1 MVFCNEFISMN
12 FSKAQEVPTKKN
24 IKNTIIVTISGI
36 GHEDESEKY
45 ILLEDS
51 FLDFNV
57 LGITNKKRDFFI
69 NDSTENSLDFL
80 RNFLKDFSKVVII
93 SHSMGGFFAFYISSY
108 IKVDLCIVCSPYLSL
123 SEKEMNLN
131 DSEEFILF
139 DKINKSYIENYC
151 LNNIKVSSLSP
162 KDQDKF
168 IVILDLS
175 IKDDN
180 KTFYLINKFLNK
192 INVVVLPG
200 LGHLSLYCLEKRKI
214 LSSVIRNQ
222 LNESYSLPTKN
233 ILEHIL
239 NSYLEFPL
247 SREEKIC
254 IKNQIYFNNPDQY
267 GGYYYFVYDYLPNE
281 ESSELFIIINKH
293 GYIMSFYS
301 SIAGSFWSEF
311 PFEDNRFSPIIVDSQ
326 KKTCFCFYN
335 SSLIEMDYN
344 KISIETNKID
354 KFYRKIPFSRDFF
367 EIYFNNFKFDDKIEI
382 YSAIDINKKKKKN
395 KFAFVLNKITRFFR
409 R

>member
-12 FSKAQEVPTKKN
+12 FSKSQEIPKIKN
-24 IKNTIIVTISGI
+24 LENTIIITVSGI
-36 GHEDESEKY
+36 GHENEADKY

-51 FLDFNV
+51 FLDFNI
-57 LGITNKKRDFFI
+57 LGITSKKRDFFI
-69 NDSTENSLDFL
+69 NDSTEIALDFL
-80 RNFLKDFSKVVII
+80 KDFLKDFSKIIII

-131 DSEEFILF
+131 NSEEVILF

-151 LNNIKVSSLSP
+151 LNNIKVSYLTP
-162 KDQDKF
+162 KEQDKF

-175 IKDDN
+175 IRDDN
-180 KTFYLINKFLNK
+180 KTFYLIDKFLNK
-192 INVVVLPG
+192 INVAVLPSS
-200 LGHLSLYCLEKRKI
+200 GHLSLYYLEARKI
-214 LSSVIRNQ
+214 ISSVIRNK
-222 LNESYSLPTKN
+222 LNESYSLLTKD

-239 NSYLEFPL
+239 NSYLQFPL

-254 IKNQIYFNNPDQY
+254 VKNQIYFNNPDQY

-326 KKTCFCFYN
+326 KKNMF
-335 SSLIEMDYN
+335 L
-344 KISIETNKID
+344 
-354 KFYRKIPFSRDFF
+354 
-367 EIYFNNFKFDDKIEI
+367 
-382 YSAIDINKKKKKN
+382 
-395 KFAFVLNKITRFFR
+395 LL
-409 R
+409 